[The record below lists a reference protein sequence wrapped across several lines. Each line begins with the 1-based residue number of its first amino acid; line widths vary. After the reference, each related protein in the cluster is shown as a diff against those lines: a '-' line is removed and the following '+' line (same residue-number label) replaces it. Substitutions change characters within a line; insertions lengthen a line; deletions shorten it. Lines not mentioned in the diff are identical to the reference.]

1 MPVRLF
7 ESKMHPMKFLLPIL
21 LVAGVTALAQTAPQA
36 PHPPANP
43 EHFRWSEQIA
53 HELDYKHTVR
63 NAKDLTLAEKEAI
76 IQFISHQMALDGDTV
91 GMSGDMTE
99 KQIREYAGS
108 VRVEV
113 VDLKGDGTRTVLAQ
127 APWIPLCGATGNCS
141 IWVVEFSGGHMRVI
155 LDNGKFGNG
164 YEKVIVRPWSTNG
177 YKDIVLGAHIS
188 ASERALDVYQYK
200 DGMYRVAACYGTTMM
215 GDNYQLLRQ
224 PAVFRRKCE

>member
-1 MPVRLF
+1 
-7 ESKMHPMKFLLPIL
+7 
-21 LVAGVTALAQTAPQA
+21 
-36 PHPPANP
+36 
-43 EHFRWSEQIA
+43 
-53 HELDYKHTVR
+53 
-63 NAKDLTLAEKEAI
+63 
-76 IQFISHQMALDGDTV
+76 
-91 GMSGDMTE
+91 
-99 KQIREYAGS
+99 
-108 VRVEV
+108 
-113 VDLKGDGTRTVLAQ
+113 
-127 APWIPLCGATGNCS
+127 
-141 IWVVEFSGGHMRVI
+141 MRVI